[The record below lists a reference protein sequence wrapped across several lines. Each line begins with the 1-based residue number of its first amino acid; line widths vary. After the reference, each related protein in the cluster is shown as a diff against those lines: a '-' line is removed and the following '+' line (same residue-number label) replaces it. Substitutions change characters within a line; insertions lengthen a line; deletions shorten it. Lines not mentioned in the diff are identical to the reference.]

1 MMDIKEPFEK
11 NRAGRANAEKTR
23 VVGYSQLAARSGCIH
38 CFFLTNI
45 PSNAFKYFCSIFS
58 PILIFEKNGAINI
71 DKKKILDL
79 MTEQHKSGK
88 IAVYEQMELPLQG
101 VNEKAEFYLVEE
113 DKEEQIIKTLLK

>member
-1 MMDIKEPFEK
+1 M
-11 NRAGRANAEKTR
+11 GNADTE
-23 VVGYSQLAARSGCIH
+23 Y
-38 CFFLTNI
+38 
-45 PSNAFKYFCSIFS
+45 
-58 PILIFEKNGAINI
+58 
-71 DKKKILDL
+71 KKKILDL